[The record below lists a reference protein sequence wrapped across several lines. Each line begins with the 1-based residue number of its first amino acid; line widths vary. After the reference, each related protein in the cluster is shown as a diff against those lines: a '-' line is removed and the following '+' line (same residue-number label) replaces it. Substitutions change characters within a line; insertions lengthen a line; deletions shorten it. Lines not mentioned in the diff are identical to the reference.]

1 MRNGIGLVD
10 WMRTLLAGTI
20 VVGFF
25 LAAISCG
32 PDEPPQ
38 GDDESPSA
46 ADGVDVVAPEP
57 AAPPPAAEG
66 AAAESDVVELAPFVT
81 TPYPVIEIMLGL
93 ADVDSSDV
101 VYDIGCGDGRIVILA
116 AQEFGARG
124 VGIDIDPELIAK
136 SREIAE
142 EAGVSDRVEFRL
154 GDATKMDLSEAT
166 VVMIYLL
173 PTSNAILRPQFDEQ
187 LRPGTYV
194 VSHNYVIPGWEDK
207 EIDYRDWTGVKG
219 ELHTIWAYRR

>member
-1 MRNGIGLVD
+1 
-10 WMRTLLAGTI
+10 MRTLLTGTV

-32 PDEPPQ
+32 PREPLP
-38 GDDESPSA
+38 GDDEAPSA
-46 ADGVDVVAPEP
+46 GGVDAVATEP
-57 AAPPPAAEG
+57 VRGGLAVD
-66 AAAESDVVELAPFVT
+66 SDVVELAPFVT
-81 TPYPVIEIMLGL
+81 TPYPVIELMLEL
-93 ADVDSSDV
+93 AEVDPSDV
-101 VYDIGCGDGRIVILA
+101 VYDIGCGDGRIVNLA

-142 EAGVSDRVEFRL
+142 KVGVSDKVEFRL

-166 VVMIYLL
+166 VVTIYIL
-173 PTSNAILRPQFDEQ
+173 PDSIAILRPQFEEQ

-194 VSHNYVIPGWEDK
+194 VSHNYAIPGWEDK
-207 EIDYRDWTGVKG
+207 EIGYKDWTGVTG
-219 ELHTIWAYRR
+219 ELHTIWGYRR

>member
-1 MRNGIGLVD
+1 MRRGKALVEL
-10 WMRTLLAGTI
+10 MRTLLTGTV

-32 PDEPPQ
+32 PGEPLQ
-38 GDDESPSA
+38 GDDGSPSA
-46 ADGVDVVAPEP
+46 TDSVDSVATE
-57 AAPPPAAEG
+57 PAAEG

-81 TPYPVIEIMLGL
+81 TPYPVIELMLKF
-93 ADVDSSDV
+93 ADIDSSDV

-116 AQEFGARG
+116 AREYGARG

-142 EAGVSDRVEFRL
+142 KVGVSNRVEFRL

-166 VVMIYLL
+166 VVTIYLL
-173 PTSNAILRPQFDEQ
+173 PNSNAILRPQFDEQ

-194 VSHNYVIPGWEDK
+194 VSHNYLIPGWEDK
-207 EIDYRDWTGVKG
+207 EIGYKEWTGVTG
-219 ELHTIWAYRR
+219 EMHTIWTYRR